1 MAGINEIIHQP
12 IRLKVMAAL
21 FALESD
27 AEADF
32 TFLRDQLKLTDGNLG
47 AHLEKLESAGYLS
60 VRKAFVRRKPKTFLR
75 LSRTGRRAFED
86 YVEALRNIIDARPDA
101 EVKQPERRK

>member
-1 MAGINEIIHQP
+1 MSEINEMIHQP

-21 FALESD
+21 FAMESD

-32 TFLRDQLKLTDGNLG
+32 TFIRDHLKLTDGNLG

-60 VRKAFVRRKPKTFLR
+60 VRKAFIRRKPKTFVR
-75 LSRTGRRAFED
+75 LSRAGRRAFED
-86 YVEALRNIIDARPDA
+86 YIEALRNVIG
-101 EVKQPERRK
+101 

>member
-1 MAGINEIIHQP
+1 VAEINEIIHQP

-21 FALESD
+21 FAMESD

-32 TFLRDQLKLTDGNLG
+32 TFLRDHLKLTDGNLG

-60 VRKAFVRRKPKTFLR
+60 VRKAFVRRKPRTFLR

-86 YVEALRNIIDARPDA
+86 YVEALRSVIYAAPGV
-101 EVKQPERRK
+101 EVKQPQRRK

>member
-1 MAGINEIIHQP
+1 MSEINEIIHQP

-21 FALESD
+21 FAMESD

-32 TFLRDQLKLTDGNLG
+32 TFLRDHLKLTDGNLG

-60 VRKAFVRRKPKTFLR
+60 VRKAFVGRKPRTFLR
-75 LSRTGRRAFED
+75 LSRAGRRAFED
-86 YVEALRNIIDARPDA
+86 YVEALRKVIDAAHVA

>member
-12 IRLKVMAAL
+12 VRLKVMAAL
-21 FALESD
+21 FAMESD

-32 TFLRDQLKLTDGNLG
+32 TFLRDHLRLTDGNLG

-60 VRKAFVRRKPKTFLR
+60 VRKAFVRRKPRTFLR
-75 LSRTGRRAFED
+75 LSRSGRRAFED
-86 YVEALRNIIDARPDA
+86 YVEALRSVIDAAPKR
-101 EVKQPERRK
+101 

>member
-1 MAGINEIIHQP
+1 MGEINEIIHQP

-21 FALESD
+21 FAMESD
-27 AEADF
+27 AETDF
-32 TFLRDQLKLTDGNLG
+32 TFLRDHLKLTDGNLG

-60 VRKAFVRRKPKTFLR
+60 VRKVFIRRKPKTFVR

-86 YVEALRNIIDARPDA
+86 YVEALRAVIDA
-101 EVKQPERRK
+101 K

>member
-1 MAGINEIIHQP
+1 MAEINEIIHQP

-27 AEADF
+27 SEADF
-32 TFLRDQLKLTDGNLG
+32 TFLRDHLKLTDGNLG
-47 AHLEKLESAGYLS
+47 AHLEKLASAGYLS
-60 VRKAFVRRKPKTFLR
+60 VRKTFVLRKPKTLLR

-86 YVEALRNIIDARPDA
+86 YVEALRSVIDAAPDA

>member
-1 MAGINEIIHQP
+1 MAEINEIIHQP

-21 FALESD
+21 FAMESD

-32 TFLRDQLKLTDGNLG
+32 TFLRDHLKLTDGNLG

-60 VRKAFVRRKPKTFLR
+60 VRKAFVRRKPRTFLR

-86 YVEALRNIIDARPDA
+86 YVEALRSVIYAAPGV
-101 EVKQPERRK
+101 EVKQPQRRK